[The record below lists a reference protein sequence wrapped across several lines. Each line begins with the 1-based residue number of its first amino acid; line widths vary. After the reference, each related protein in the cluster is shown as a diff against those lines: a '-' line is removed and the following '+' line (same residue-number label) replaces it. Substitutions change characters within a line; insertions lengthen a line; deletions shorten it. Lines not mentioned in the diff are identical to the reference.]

1 MKYYVKG
8 EYIDAGSLLPP
19 QQLVQVYETTILPS
33 LEAIAKLEEEGKI
46 IVAGTLTGGRAGVF
60 IVEAES
66 NEAVS
71 ELLISLP
78 FWGLVK
84 WEVLPLDSF
93 KNRAEMERQ
102 AVERLKES
110 LR

>member
-19 QQLVQVYETTILPS
+19 QQLVRLYETTILPS
-33 LEAIAKLEEEGKI
+33 LEAIANLEEERKI
-46 IVAGTLTGGRAGVF
+46 IVAGAFTGDRAGVF

-66 NEAVS
+66 NEEVS
-71 ELLISLP
+71 KLLIRLP

-84 WEVLPLDSF
+84 WEVIPLDSF
-93 KNRAEMERQ
+93 RNRAQMERQ

-110 LR
+110 LQ